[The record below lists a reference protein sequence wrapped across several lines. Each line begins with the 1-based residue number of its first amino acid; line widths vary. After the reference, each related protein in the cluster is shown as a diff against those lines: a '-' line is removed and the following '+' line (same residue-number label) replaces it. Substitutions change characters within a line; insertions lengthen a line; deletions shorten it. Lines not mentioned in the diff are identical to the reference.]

1 MVERTYMTPCGNI
14 HYWVN
19 KTAEKNKAQ
28 LVFLPGLTA
37 DHYFCPVLPPITGF
51 LINK

>member
-28 LVFLPGLTA
+28 LVLK
-37 DHYFCPVLPPITGF
+37 HNWYFCPVLPPITGF

>member
-37 DHYFCPVLPPITGF
+37 AF
-51 LINK
+51 